1 MKKEGNIISRIT
13 KEDSSRL
20 SVRAII
26 LISYSLTFVV
36 IMSFLGILLYVQFVQ
51 RMKAQ
56 MISSTSQITGRVVSS
71 LEDYLTGMRRLSDS
85 LYYEVIKEKDFGKEN
100 ADAEMT
106 VLYEAN
112 SDNLVSLALYS
123 QGGTLISAA
132 PTALQKENL
141 DVTRESWFTEAIARP
156 ENNHFS
162 IPHVQNIF
170 DNRDYQYHW
179 VISLSREVELTNDGR
194 PRDGVLLVDM
204 NFSSIEQMLNEVND
218 TGTQYLYLIDSGGR
232 IIYHPQM
239 MQINAGLFKE
249 DNLAVSQLED
259 GVHEI
264 HLQNE
269 NRVVIVDTVSYTG
282 WKMVSVIPESAINI
296 GANSIKYYILV
307 IIALTT
313 LTMLFV
319 NRLIANMITE
329 PLEVLDDCMD
339 NSGIISQ
346 EVYDKGSRE
355 VVHLARTLESY
366 KESNDRLMK
375 DIVTEQEERRRM
387 ELEALQSQINPHF
400 LYNTLDSIVWMIEG
414 EQYKG
419 AVSMITQ
426 LARVFR
432 ISLSKGKTI
441 ISIGDELQHA
451 ANYMNIQAVRFK
463 NKFTVSYDL
472 DESLNGYST
481 VKLVLQ
487 PILEN
492 AIYYGV
498 KDMDEDGEIKVRTYR
513 DHDEIIMSVQDNG
526 FGMMPQEAEH
536 LLDEDR
542 SHVPHHGSG
551 VGLYN
556 VHKRIQLLFGE
567 KYGLTIET
575 EPDMGMNV
583 MIHLPMIPYS
593 EADSHNSREEKKHEV
608 E

>member
-1 MKKEGNIISRIT
+1 MKNKGNYIKRMIGT
-13 KEDSSRL
+13 GSSRL

-26 LISYSLTFVV
+26 LISYSLTFAA
-36 IMSFLGILLYVQFVQ
+36 IMSLLGILLYVQFVQ

-56 MISSTSQITGRVVSS
+56 MTSSTSQLTERVVSS

-85 LYYEVIKEKDFGKEN
+85 LYYEVIKEKDFSSEN

-123 QGGTLISAA
+123 HGGTLISAA
-132 PTALQKENL
+132 PTAVQKQNL
-141 DVTRESWFTEAIARP
+141 DVTRESWFTEAVARP

-162 IPHVQNIF
+162 IPHVQDIF

-179 VISLSREVELTNDGR
+179 VISLSRAVELTINGR

-204 NFSSIEQMLNEVND
+204 NFSSIEQMLNEVN
-218 TGTQYLYLIDSGGR
+218 GSGSYYSYLTDSDGR

-239 MQINAGLFKE
+239 MQIYAGVMTE
-249 DNLAVSQLED
+249 DNAAAARLED
-259 GVHEI
+259 GVHNMY
-264 HLQNE
+264 LNNE

-282 WKMVSVIPESAINI
+282 WKMISVIPESAITI

-307 IIALTT
+307 IVAL
-313 LTMLFV
+313 LTMMMLII
-319 NRLIANMITE
+319 NRLIADNITE
-329 PLEVLDDCMD
+329 PLEMLDDSMD
-339 NSGIISQ
+339 NSGVIAR
-346 EVYDKGSRE
+346 EVYDRGSRE
-355 VVHLARTLESY
+355 VVHLARTLEAY

-375 DIVTEQEERRRM
+375 DIVTEQEEKRRM
-387 ELEALQSQINPHF
+387 ELAALQSQINPHF

-432 ISLSKGKTI
+432 ISLSQGKTI
-441 ISIGDELQHA
+441 IPIGDELQHA

-463 NKFTVSYDL
+463 NKFTVIYDL
-472 DESLNGYST
+472 DESLNGFST
-481 VKLVLQ
+481 VKLILQ

-498 KDMDEDGEIKVRTYR
+498 KDMDEDGEIRVRTYR
-513 DHDEIIMSVQDNG
+513 DNDEIIMSVQDNG
-526 FGMMPQEAEH
+526 FGMMPQEAAH

-542 SHVPHHGSG
+542 SHIPHRGSG

-556 VHKRIQLLFGE
+556 VHKRIQLMFGE
-567 KYGLTIET
+567 QYGLTIET
-575 EPDMGMNV
+575 EPDMGMKV
-583 MIHLPMIPYS
+583 MVHLPVIPYS
-593 EADSHNSREEKKHEV
+593 EAQALNGREDRKNEV